1 MRPGLATSTDV
12 LLVAAHAPVVAHSSA
27 FNPVRGADPV
37 RTRAPAVVVVVVPE
51 DVCPVRAP
59 VAIPRPTVVT
69 DLAVLPPVLP
79 TDEMAASMVALEEAV
94 VDGQCCSDATV

>member
-12 LLVAAHAPVVAHSSA
+12 PLVAAPVPVAAQSSA

-37 RTRAPAVVVVVVPE
+37 RTRAPAVVVVAPE

-59 VAIPRPTVVT
+59 VAIPRPMVVP

-79 TDEMAASMVALEEAV
+79 TDGMAASMVALEEAV